1 MHTDPHPD
9 PIAIGRRVFLITVA
23 SAVAFALTAY
33 LLVS

>member
-9 PIAIGRRVFLITVA
+9 PVALGRRVFLITVA
-23 SAVAFALTAY
+23 SAVAFAVAAY